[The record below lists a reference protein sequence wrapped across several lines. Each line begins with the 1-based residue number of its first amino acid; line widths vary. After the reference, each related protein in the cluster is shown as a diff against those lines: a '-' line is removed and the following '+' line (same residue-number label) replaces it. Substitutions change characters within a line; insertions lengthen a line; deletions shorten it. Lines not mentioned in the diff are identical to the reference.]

1 MGRVKLVAGAA
12 VAVTAWLAFVVYSGL
27 NGQWM
32 SSVAAPDDVDGFAQ
46 YAVNALRQNNQGS
59 SAFVLIEAGRIVSQY
74 HASADNAVDSNTVF
88 AAASM
93 SKWFAA
99 YAMMKLIEDGR
110 ADLDVPVSRYLTR
123 WQLPASEFGNDGVT
137 IRRLLSHTA
146 GFADG
151 LGFGDYDAQEQ
162 LPSLEA
168 ELSRPRA
175 SSGRQVIVGVSEA
188 PGTQWQYSGASYLL
202 LELLIEEI
210 SQSTFERFVDETIF
224 EPLGML
230 HAGYDALDSYDK
242 NAGTY
247 TADGERIQSY
257 RYASSAAT
265 GLVISSADLAR
276 FLLSQ
281 IEATE
286 VQGSLKAAT
295 LSKMREPHGKNL
307 GFDIWGLGT
316 ILYAPTA
323 NGDFVFG
330 HDGANDPAINT
341 AARIN
346 PDTGDALIVLVSG
359 HPAIATGIGSE
370 WVLWQAGKP
379 DVLASD
385 AVFDSMLLP
394 AIVGSVLIPF
404 LVLVIGYRMKARRQ
418 SRSVGGSSA

>member
-1 MGRVKLVAGAA
+1 MRVVKLVAGAA
-12 VAVTAWLAFVVYSGL
+12 IAVTAWLAFVVYSGL

-32 SSVAAPDDVDGFAQ
+32 SSVVAPDNTDGFAQ
-46 YAVNALRQNNQGS
+46 YAVSALRQNNKGS
-59 SAFVLIEAGRIVSQY
+59 SAFVLIEEGRIVSQF
-74 HASADNAVDSNTVF
+74 HASAGNAVDSNSVF

-146 GFADG
+146 GLSDG

-162 LPSLEA
+162 LPTLEA
-168 ELSRPRA
+168 ELSDPRA
-175 SSGRQVIVGVSEA
+175 SSGRPVVIGVMEE
-188 PGTQWQYSGASYLL
+188 PGTQWKYSGASYLL

-210 SQSTFERFVDETIF
+210 SQHSFERFVQETIF

-230 HAGYDALDSYDK
+230 HAGYDLLDSYEN

-247 TADGERIQSY
+247 AVDGVRTQSY
-257 RYASSAAT
+257 KYASSAAT
-265 GLVISSADLAR
+265 GLVVSSADLTR

-286 VQGSLKAAT
+286 VQGPLKTAT
-295 LSKMREPHGKNL
+295 LRKMREPHGRNS
-307 GFDIWGLGT
+307 GFDLWGLGT

-346 PDTGDALIVLVSG
+346 PDTGDALIVLVTG
-359 HPAIATGIGSE
+359 HPALATRIGSE
-370 WVLWQAGKP
+370 WVLWQTGMP

-385 AVFDSMLLP
+385 AVVDSMLLP
-394 AIVGSVLIPF
+394 GIVGSVLILIF
-404 LVLVIGYRMKARRQ
+404 ALVMGYRMRVR
-418 SRSVGGSSA
+418 